1 MRKRGWFITFEG
13 IDGSGKTTQLK
24 MTEQLLGMLHFPIL
38 VVREPG
44 STPVAEKARK
54 ILLSKKNHITAESE
68 LFLYLAARADLVKK
82 IIAPALNKGVIVLC
96 DRFYDSTVAYQ
107 GYGRG
112 LDIDLI
118 GELNHL
124 AVGRYEPDIT
134 FLIDVD
140 YKTSLK
146 RRKKQRDRLE
156 SESMAFFNRVRKG
169 FLKIAQRE
177 RKRVIVLDGRKRVE
191 VVFAEVDSCL
201 KMRLHIK

>member
-1 MRKRGWFITFEG
+1 MRKHGWFITFEG

-24 MTEQLLGMLHFPIL
+24 MTEQLLRKSHFHIL

-54 ILLSKKNHITAESE
+54 ILLSKKNQITAESE
-68 LFLYLAARADLVKK
+68 LFLYLAARADLVRK
-82 IIAPALNKGVIVLC
+82 IIAPALNRGVIVLC

-124 AVGRYEPDIT
+124 AVGQYEPDIT

-177 RKRVIVLDGRKRVE
+177 RKRVIILDGRKRAE
-191 VVFAEVDSCL
+191 VVFTEVDSCL